1 MNYNERLQHV
11 SVLGAAGKM
20 GSGILLLSALEMT
33 DLRLKTK
40 AADGFFVLNAID
52 VSNQALNNLSDYI
65 RAQALKTAE
74 KKLDWLK
81 ELWAE
86 NKNLLSDAD
95 FMQAYAFEVL
105 KTIRNTTR
113 LETAYDST
121 LIFEAVS
128 ENRSLKVKIFKQIDQ
143 NNPHKA
149 WFFTN
154 TSSIPI
160 GEIEKEA
167 ELLGRVVGFHFYNPP
182 AIQKLVEL
190 ILTPNTSTEAKE
202 FALQLAANM
211 KKIVIE
217 SNDYAGFIGNGH
229 FMRDALYAIEKAQAL
244 RSQMPLYQAI
254 YVVNKISQEYLIRP
268 MGIFQLIDYVGIDVV
283 QFIMNVMNPYLANEN
298 LHSELLDKMMEL
310 QLKGGQFSDGSQKN
324 GFFTYIKGKPSSV
337 YCTKTGQYIAFEQFA
352 ETCNQWLGEFP
363 VSLASWKEINFS
375 KNKHELLTAYFAD
388 LVSMS
393 NQGAELAKEYHKK
406 SCEIAKFL
414 VTSGVAKSDND
425 VNSVMLTGF
434 YHACPPINTFL
445 E

>member
-1 MNYNERLQHV
+1 MNYNQRLQHV

-33 DLRLKTK
+33 DLRLKSK
-40 AADGFFVLNAID
+40 ATDDFFVLNAID

-65 RAQALKTAE
+65 RNQALKIAE
-74 KKLDWLK
+74 KKLGWLK

-95 FMQAYAFEVL
+95 FIQAYAFEVL

-128 ENRSLKVKIFKQIDQ
+128 ENRALKVKIFKQIDQ
-143 NNPHKA
+143 NNKNQA

-167 ELLGRVVGFHFYNPP
+167 NLKGRVVGFHFYNPP

-190 ILTPNTSTEAKE
+190 IVTPQTSVEAKD
-202 FALQLAANM
+202 FAFTLAANM
-211 KKIVIE
+211 KKTVVE

-244 RSQMPLYQAI
+244 SSEMPLHQAI
-254 YVVNKISQEYLIRP
+254 YVVNKISLDYLIRP

-283 QFIMNVMNPYLANEN
+283 QFIMNVMNPYLEKEN
-298 LHSELLDKMMEL
+298 LHSQLLDRMMDL
-310 QLKGGQFSDGSQKN
+310 QIKGGQFSDGSQKN
-324 GFFTYIKGKPSSV
+324 GFFTYTKGKPSSV
-337 YCTKTGQYIAFEQFA
+337 YCIETGEYVAFEQFTH
-352 ETCNQWLGEFP
+352 TCNQALGDLPASF
-363 VSLASWKEINFS
+363 ASWKEINFS
-375 KNKHELLTAYFAD
+375 KNKQELLNNYFSELAD
-388 LVSMS
+388 M
-393 NQGAELAKEYHKK
+393 NTNGAILAKEYHKK
-406 SCEIAKFL
+406 SCEIAQLL

-425 VNSVMLTGF
+425 VNNVMLTGF
-434 YHACPPINTFL
+434 YHAYPPINSFL